1 MGIASETTL
10 RALFEKWLGPVP
22 ATPLRITRSAR
33 TPSTQGVYVHIELF
47 CLGKGLAC
55 FSSGTP
61 MARGACSRRRLCAR
75 QCGLADISG
84 SRERAAILRQA

>member
-33 TPSTQGVYVHIELF
+33 TPSTQGVYVHIELV
-47 CLGKGLAC
+47 LPGERVGLFFFRRSDGSWRVFPPEAVRP
-55 FSSGTP
+55 S
-61 MARGACSRRRLCAR
+61 MRAR
-75 QCGLADISG
+75 
-84 SRERAAILRQA
+84 